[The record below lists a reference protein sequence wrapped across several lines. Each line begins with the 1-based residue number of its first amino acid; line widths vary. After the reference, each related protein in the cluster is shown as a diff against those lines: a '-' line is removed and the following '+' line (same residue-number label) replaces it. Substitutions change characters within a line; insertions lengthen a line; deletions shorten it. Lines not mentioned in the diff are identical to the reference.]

1 VAVVENS
8 PQRTPVEIIVT
19 FKNNQKGSLFY
30 IKHKR
35 HQGAKAAARSSSMS
49 ANEMETDKQNSNFGN
64 FSRRLSHVLLQKMLE
79 TQGLQANDHK
89 HAIV

>member
-1 VAVVENS
+1 MAVVENA

-35 HQGAKAAARSSSMS
+35 PQGAKTAARSSSMS
-49 ANEMETDKQNSNFGN
+49 AHEMETD
-64 FSRRLSHVLLQKMLE
+64 
-79 TQGLQANDHK
+79 
-89 HAIV
+89 